1 MTIDIHINA
10 KTAEEARAELRAL
23 LGDGLLAK
31 LNETDTALRA
41 PATATYT
48 PAEIGG
54 SVTLPAGTVI
64 TPENYPGIVAQA
76 LANGPAEEPKKRTR
90 RTKAEI
96 EAERAAGAAPQI
108 STGEAR
114 VGPEDDA
121 ETQAQ
126 DAADEAAEVEAARDP
141 EAPLTRHDVMKA
153 AVKYQERYGMPAVQ
167 SDLPEIFGKVFGPVP
182 EGTTNSSGRVVTK
195 WGVGSIPG
203 DQAALAKA
211 LAAVETALAENTFKR
226 EVVA

>member
-10 KTAEEARAELRAL
+10 ASAGEARAQMAEL
-23 LGDGLLAK
+23 LGVNPRMFK
-31 LNETDTALRA
+31 LVEALSNEDSTLREVAEASVDAGVKIEVELVPSAASA
-41 PATATYT
+41 PE
-48 PAEIGG
+48 PA
-54 SVTLPAGTVI
+54 
-64 TPENYPGIVAQA
+64 
-76 LANGPAEEPKKRTR
+76 PAEEPKKRTR

-141 EAPLTRHDVMKA
+141 EAPLTRDDVMKA

-167 SDLPEIFGKVFGPVP
+167 SDLPEIFGNVFGPVP

-203 DQAALAKA
+203 DQAALTKA